1 MVKVD
6 DKDLLNQF
14 VIKYQMNEIFTNNM
28 IEHMELFH
36 YKKFDYLVKEDDVI
50 HRLLFLVKGKA
61 KVFTNLSNGKS
72 LLLCFYQN
80 FRVLGDIE
88 VIGASTP
95 STNVGGESRKT
106 NSDKAVTNVQA
117 IEDTYCIG
125 ISYEKV
131 RKYLLEDSKF
141 LRYICV
147 SLGVKLTR
155 CSKNSSINL
164 LYSLENRLASY
175 LYTTGERDSN
185 KRNRICFNENLTQ
198 IAELLGTSYRHLLR
212 TLNLLCEKKIL
223 VKTDE
228 GYEVLDEK
236 TLVHMSADLYQ

>member
-1 MVKVD
+1 MVD
-6 DKDLLNQF
+6 DKELLKKY
-14 VIKYQMNEIFTNNM
+14 VMKYQMEDIFTNDM
-28 IEHMELFH
+28 KEHMELFH
-36 YKKFDYLVKEDDVI
+36 FKKFEYLVKEDDTI
-50 HRLLFLVKGKA
+50 QKLLFLVQGKA

-88 VIGASTP
+88 VIGDNKLG
-95 STNVGGESRKT
+95 TNVGDGFT
-106 NSDKAVTNVQA
+106 NINGDKAVTNVQA

-141 LRYICV
+141 LRYMCV

-164 LYSLENRLASY
+164 LYPLENRLASY
-175 LYTTGERDSN
+175 LYTTGERD
-185 KRNRICFNENLTQ
+185 RNRRNCICFNENLTQ

-212 TLNLLCEKKIL
+212 TLNHLCEKSIL
-223 VKTDE
+223 KKTE
-228 GYEVLDEK
+228 KGYEVLDEN
-236 TLVHMSADLYQ
+236 TLVLMSADLYQ